1 MHRSIFLLLFSM
13 LSWAVAAQAQT
24 YKYGHINLGN
34 LLEELPE
41 TAQAEAQLRVYAD
54 SLNRQDSLLTSAF
67 QAAYLQLKKEYDE
80 GMLTPVQ
87 VQQRQAELEKQRDQ
101 IQDFEEQAQRLLETK
116 RAELLEPIVKRV
128 NDAIQAVAKR
138 EGYAMIFD
146 IGSGAL
152 LFAIETIDVTP
163 LVRKEL
169 GLQ

>member
-1 MHRSIFLLLFSM
+1 MFRSTFLFLLIG
-13 LSWAVAAQAQT
+13 LSTALTAQNST

-34 LLEELPE
+34 LLEELPQ
-41 TAQAEAQLRVYAD
+41 TAEAEAKLRVLAD
-54 SLNRQDSLLTSAF
+54 SLNRQDSLLTADF
-67 QAAYLQLKKEYDE
+67 QAAYFRLKKEYDE

-87 VQQRQAELEKQRDQ
+87 VQQRQAELEKQRSD
-101 IQDFEEQAQRLLETK
+101 IQAFEENAQRMIETK
-116 RAELLEPIVKRV
+116 RSELLEPIIRRV
-128 NDAIQAVAKR
+128 NEAIQAVAKR

-152 LFAIETIDVTP
+152 LFAIETIDITP

>member
-1 MHRSIFLLLFSM
+1 MFRSTFLFLLIG
-13 LSWAVAAQAQT
+13 LSTALAAQNST

-34 LLEELPE
+34 LLEELPQ
-41 TAQAEAQLRVYAD
+41 TAEAEAKLRVLAD
-54 SLNRQDSLLTSAF
+54 SLNRQDSLLTADF
-67 QAAYLQLKKEYDE
+67 QAAYLRLKKEYDE

-87 VQQRQAELEKQRDQ
+87 VQQRQAELEKQRND
-101 IQDFEEQAQRLLETK
+101 IQAFEENAQRMIETK
-116 RAELLEPIVKRV
+116 RSELLEPIIRRV
-128 NDAIQAVAKR
+128 NEAIQVVAKR

-152 LFAIETIDVTP
+152 LFAIETIDITP

>member
-1 MHRSIFLLLFSM
+1 MLLFSTI
-13 LSWAVAAQAQT
+13 SWAVAAQAQT

-54 SLNRQDSLLTSAF
+54 SLNRQDSLLSSAF

-101 IQDFEEQAQRLLETK
+101 IQNFEEQAQRLLETK

-128 NDAIQAVAKR
+128 NDAIQAVARR

-146 IGSGAL
+146 VGSGAL

-169 GLQ
+169 GLP